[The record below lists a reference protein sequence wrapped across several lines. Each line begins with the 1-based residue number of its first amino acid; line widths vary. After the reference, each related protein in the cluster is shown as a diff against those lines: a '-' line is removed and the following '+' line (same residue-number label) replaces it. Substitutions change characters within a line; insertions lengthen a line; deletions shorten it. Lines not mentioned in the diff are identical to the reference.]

1 MNNLL
6 LKIYENVIRY
16 EKEAISMEKRI
27 TKEVDAICKPYKGKL
42 SADEL
47 EELQDILFEIALSG
61 EQEGF
66 QLGVLSLIKLL
77 IEILSIK
84 DNESI

>member
-1 MNNLL
+1 MNDLL

-27 TKEVDAICKPYKGKL
+27 TKEVDAICKPYKDKL
-42 SADEL
+42 SADAL

-66 QLGVLSLIKLL
+66 QLGVICLTRLL
-77 IEILSIK
+77 VEFLFQNNI
-84 DNESI
+84 

>member
-1 MNNLL
+1 MSDLL
-6 LKIYENVIRY
+6 RRIYENVIRY
-16 EKEAISMEKRI
+16 EQEAISMEKRI
-27 TKEVDAICKPYKGKL
+27 TKEVDAICKPYRGML
-42 SADEL
+42 SAGEL
-47 EELQDILFEIALSG
+47 EELQDIMFEIALSG

>member
-1 MNNLL
+1 MSDL
-6 LKIYENVIRY
+6 LKRIYENVIRY
-16 EKEAISMEKRI
+16 EQEAINMEKRI

-66 QLGVLSLIKLL
+66 QLGVLSLMKLL
-77 IEILSIK
+77 IEILFIK
-84 DNESI
+84 DNQSI